1 VKLFSAYA
9 AAELLERDRQTL
21 TRALR
26 STPADGQE
34 RGQPRW
40 KMATIVEALEK
51 NSLVL
56 GGKGN
61 GGGADPRLTPL
72 YAQFD
77 AAEMTLRKLST
88 LAKRRAF
95 AVNTLRPIIMETQR
109 MLQIV
114 GKANGRD
121 PEFTNLI
128 ADKMYLLALRG
139 LEGPC
144 GWSQDETWDAMN
156 FDDEDEDA

>member
-1 VKLFSAYA
+1 
-9 AAELLERDRQTL
+9 
-21 TRALR
+21 
-26 STPADGQE
+26 
-34 RGQPRW
+34 
-40 KMATIVEALEK
+40 MATIVEA
-51 NSLVL
+51 L

-61 GGGADPRLTPL
+61 GGGADPRLMPL

-121 PEFTNLI
+121 PEFTGLI
-128 ADKMYLLALRG
+128 MDKMYMLSLRG
-139 LEGPC
+139 LEEPC
-144 GWSQDETWDAMN
+144 QWTQSETWAAMN
-156 FDDEDEDA
+156 VDEDEDA